1 LSHPHKLT
9 KSTKKPGDELVEE
22 RHYLVPEHVL
32 IKNEK
37 TNELLAELGLK
48 KKALPI
54 ISRLDPG
61 VKPLK
66 AEIGDVVK
74 IIRDSFTAGQSIY
87 YRRVVK

>member
-1 LSHPHKLT
+1 M
-9 KSTKKPGDELVEE
+9 E

-32 IKNEK
+32 IRKEK
-37 TNELLAELGLK
+37 VKELMKELGVK
-48 KKALPI
+48 KISLPK
-54 ISRLDPG
+54 ISRLDPA

-66 AEIGDVVK
+66 AEAGDVVK